1 MLRAILLL
9 LMAAMYCLPAQAQ
22 DLDQNLDKYWSYRDR
37 LVEQFMV
44 VGSDQ
49 GMSMPAEHVDTING
63 IMKWGDN
70 TIWLGWYIGVLSTEY
85 SLLHDPFYANEYTTD
100 TARIN
105 QNLNE
110 LYHAINGLVRLDRV
124 AEVDFEAPCDSLPD
138 VRNGFFIR
146 DDVPHGFESN
156 FPGINSVPSDYNDPN
171 QFINEMS
178 QDQCYHIFLGVALA
192 KKFLP
197 DSLEVNGMYLKE
209 TAIEQ
214 GLLIADWMHRDDWT
228 IKNPVCNYK
237 DVARGAEAILLAKGT
252 SKAIQYISDGAMDY
266 SGTVPSFAG
275 AIWDGLTNP
284 SVFVN
289 IDNLHMTMTIAAIGK
304 GFGPN
309 TLDDLMVIGESN
321 RWHAYTLLHAAL
333 WDTTGVSNYS
343 THKPEIFFW
352 ADSMLNEAPVEGPY
366 STYPD
371 TNSHGYSQNN
381 RFIRGRE
388 KHYVGSAGSDGWLRN
403 GIDYMLL
410 HNLSWLVGP
419 WKVVAPVGIDDV
431 GPLQVFV
438 YPNPVTDLLH
448 IRLPRTEQQM
458 QITII
463 DMLGKVVLQ
472 KQVPETEVT
481 LDMSELS
488 NGAYALQ
495 LQSGNISHQQML
507 LKR

>member
-1 MLRAILLL
+1 MLRTILVVCLSVWML
-9 LMAAMYCLPAQAQ
+9 LPAQAQ

-44 VGSDQ
+44 VGSDP

-146 DDVPHGFESN
+146 DDVDHGFESN

-214 GLLIADWMHRDDWT
+214 GLLVADWMHRDDWT

-252 SKAIQYISDGAMDY
+252 SKAIQYISDGAVDY
-266 SGTVPSFAG
+266 SSTVPSFAG

-289 IDNLHMTMTIAAIGK
+289 IDNLHMTMTIAAIGQ

-343 THKPEIFFW
+343 THKPEMFFW

-388 KHYVGSAGSDGWLRN
+388 KHYVGSAGSDGYLRN

-419 WKVVAPVGIDDV
+419 WKVAAPLGIEETEQ
-431 GPLQVFV
+431 LEVFA
-438 YPNPVTDLLH
+438 YPNPATDRLY
-448 IRLPRTEQQM
+448 IRAPRNEQYM
-458 QITII
+458 QISLM
-463 DMLGKVVLQ
+463 DMMGKLVLQ
-472 KQVPETEVT
+472 QHVPSTETSIDLNELPQGSYILQVQN
-481 LDMSELS
+481 S
-488 NGAYALQ
+488 Q
-495 LQSGNISHQQML
+495 IQHQQIV
-507 LKR
+507 LKQ